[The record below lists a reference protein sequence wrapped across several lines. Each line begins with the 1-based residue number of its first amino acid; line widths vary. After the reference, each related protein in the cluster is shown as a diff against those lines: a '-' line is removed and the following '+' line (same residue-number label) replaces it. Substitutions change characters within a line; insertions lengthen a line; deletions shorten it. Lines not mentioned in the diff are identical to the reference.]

1 MGSNLV
7 FGILREGEIIGM
19 KPKENVVSALEK
31 FSTAMLASLSCL
43 PVAGLLLA
51 LGALLASA
59 GLGTFVPILRWQ
71 PLALLGNL
79 IYDGMMA
86 IIQNLGVVFCAG
98 VAAFLARSDKHQAA
112 LIAFLSYLVFLTAG
126 HTTLEQLGLLAADD
140 PSFGLYGTGQAS
152 VLGIQT
158 VDMGVTGGILLGF
171 VTGWVYNRTCGVTF
185 RPAPLRIYGGA
196 RLSFLCMAGLALGLG
211 VASCFVWPPVQQV
224 VNGITGWIASA
235 GDAGLF
241 LYGFLERVLIPTGL
255 HHLVYMPFQFTSLGG
270 TLMVGD
276 QVYAGAYPVV
286 MAQYSLGL
294 PLSDSIRW
302 MYTGFTKTFGYFGIA
317 AAMIFCARP
326 ENRRRTAAMLVP
338 LVLTASLALATEPM
352 DFLFCFLSPVLWL
365 AHGAIAGLFM
375 VLLDW
380 FGVTAFTGGLFTSL
394 AMNLSAGPERT
405 NYPVLYLLAGAEI
418 LVYFGVFTLLIRGLN
433 LRTPGREA
441 HVTTAPVNR
450 EAGFPYQALLA
461 ALGGRD
467 NILRLN
473 NCFTRLRIWVK
484 DVDLLDQQL
493 LRDLAPDGMYCQSR
507 EVQLVFGLDAV
518 QVRRQLEELLGQN
531 ALSTS

>member
-1 MGSNLV
+1 
-7 FGILREGEIIGM
+7 M
-19 KPKENVVSALEK
+19 KPKESVLSTLEK
-31 FSTAMLASLSCL
+31 FSTAMLAALSCL

-59 GLGTFVPILRWQ
+59 GLGSFIPVLRWE
-71 PLALLGNL
+71 PLVLLGNL
-79 IYDGMMA
+79 VYNGMMA
-86 IIQNLGVVFCAG
+86 IVQNLGVLFCVG
-98 VAAFLARSDKHQAA
+98 VAAFLARNDKHQAA

-126 HTTLEQLGLLAADD
+126 HTVLEQLGQLAEAA
-140 PSFGLYGTGQAS
+140 PGLGLYGTGQAT

-158 VDMGVTGGILLGF
+158 VDMGVTGGVILGF
-171 VTGWVYNRTCGVTF
+171 LTGWVYNHTCETVF

-196 RLSFLCMAGLALGLG
+196 RLPFLCMAGLSLALGF
-211 VASCFVWPPVQQV
+211 ASCFVWPPVQQA
-224 VNGITGWIASA
+224 VNRLAQWIAAA
-235 GDAGLF
+235 GDGGLF

-270 TLMVGD
+270 TLTVGD

-294 PLSDSIRW
+294 PISDSIRW

-317 AAMIFCARP
+317 GAMIFCARP
-326 ENRRRTAAMLVP
+326 ENRRRTAAMLMP
-338 LVLTASLALATEPM
+338 LVLTASLASVTEPI

-380 FGVTAFTGGLFTSL
+380 FGVTGFTGGLFTSL
-394 AMNLSAGPERT
+394 AMNLSAGAERT
-405 NYPVLYLLAGAEI
+405 HYPMLYLLAAAEI
-418 LVYFGVFTLLIRGLN
+418 LVYFGVFTLLIRGLH
-433 LRTPGREA
+433 LRTPGRET
-441 HVTTAPVNR
+441 HITTAPVNQ
-450 EAGFPYQALLA
+450 EGGFPYQALLA

-467 NILRLN
+467 NILRVD
-473 NCFTRLRIWVK
+473 NCFTRLRVWVE
-484 DVDLLDQQL
+484 DTALLNQPL
-493 LRDLAPDGMYCQSR
+493 LRDLTPDGIYCQGR
-507 EVQLVFGLDAV
+507 EVQLVFGVDAV
-518 QVRRQLEELLGQN
+518 QVRRQLEELLAQN

>member
-1 MGSNLV
+1 
-7 FGILREGEIIGM
+7 M
-19 KPKENVVSALEK
+19 KSKESVLSALEK
-31 FSTAMLASLSCL
+31 FSTAMLAALNCL

-59 GLGTFVPILRWQ
+59 GLGTFFPIFRWE

-86 IIQNLGVVFCAG
+86 IVQNLGALFCVG
-98 VAAFLARSDKHQAA
+98 VAAFLARKDKHQAA
-112 LIAFLSYLVFLTAG
+112 LIAFLAYLVFLTAG
-126 HTTLEQLGLLAADD
+126 HTTLEQLGRLAAAD
-140 PSFGLYGTGQAS
+140 PMVGLTGTGQAA

-171 VTGWVYNRTCGVTF
+171 LTGWVYNRTCSVVF
-185 RPAPLRIYGGA
+185 RPAPLRIYSGA
-196 RLSFLCMAGLALGLG
+196 RLAFLCMAGLSLGLG

-224 VNGITGWIASA
+224 VNQLTGWIASA
-235 GDAGLF
+235 GEAGLF
-241 LYGFLERVLIPTGL
+241 LYGFLERALIPTGL

-270 TLMVGD
+270 TLTVGD

-326 ENRRRTAAMLVP
+326 ENRRRTAAMLLP
-338 LVLTASLALATEPM
+338 LVLTASLALVTEPM

-365 AHGAIAGLFM
+365 AHGVIAGLFM

-394 AMNLSAGPERT
+394 AMNLSAGAERT
-405 NYPVLYLLAGAEI
+405 NYPMLYLLAVAEI

-441 HVTTAPVNR
+441 HVTSAPVNR

-467 NILRLN
+467 NILRVS

-484 DVDLLDQQL
+484 DVELLDQQL